1 MLVRQTVP
9 NRLSEYQPQ
18 SNVVID
24 ATAPPGVDRIK
35 VCFDLTSSKRK
46 IPKEF
51 LEAYVYP
58 KPLIMRLLTKRVI
71 AD

>member
-35 VCFDLTSSKRK
+35 VCFDLTSSKRE

-51 LEAYVYP
+51 
-58 KPLIMRLLTKRVI
+58 
-71 AD
+71 